1 MLDQLVIVFID
12 DMLVFSKTKE
22 HYEKHL
28 REFLKVSWRK
38 KLYTLG
44 GHDGRFDQDWGDD
57 TVGGSE
63 DSLCDSEFSWYSCVL

>member
-1 MLDQLVIVFID
+1 MDLINRVCRLMLDQLVIVFID

-44 GHDGRFDQDWGDD
+44 GHDGRFDQD
-57 TVGGSE
+57 
-63 DSLCDSEFSWYSCVL
+63 

>member
-44 GHDGRFDQDWGDD
+44 GHDGRFDQD
-57 TVGGSE
+57 
-63 DSLCDSEFSWYSCVL
+63 